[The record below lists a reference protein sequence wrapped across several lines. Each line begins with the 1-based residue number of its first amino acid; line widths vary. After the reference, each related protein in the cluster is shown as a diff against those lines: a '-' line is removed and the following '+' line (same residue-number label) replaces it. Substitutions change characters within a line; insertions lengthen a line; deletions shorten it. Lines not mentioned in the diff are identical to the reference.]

1 MWYADAR
8 SNRIDGGRHSLGT
21 KDRQEA
27 VDRLPKLDQRI
38 AEACGL
44 VPRSQRLDDSLEPV
58 TLEHGQKLYEQHLAR
73 PRSVGGAKASTRKRY
88 RPVFDKFIPFAKSH
102 GVADWRQ
109 VDAALLTKYA
119 SYLEQL
125 PRSPKTQKNELVVLV
140 QTVKWL
146 IEDGYLPGKDRISIK
161 FGRVESERAY
171 CWRPEEVAAIIQFCE
186 EHPELAW
193 LGDVVIALAC
203 TGLRISELAAM
214 RWGDVDLQQRMLS
227 LPEESGYAD
236 RQDLERR
243 DRKSGR
249 SRSFPIHPDL
259 LPVFVRQRRIDPHVF
274 HGPRGGRLKPD
285 YVRNVLVNK
294 VIDELAFQF
303 PAHDGSKGFRD
314 GRLHSFRHY
323 FCSLCANSGVPI
335 MMVMEWLGHQDSSMV
350 KHYYHLHDSE
360 ARRQMDKLNPLGN
373 AETRTTG

>member
-1 MWYADAR
+1 
-8 SNRIDGGRHSLGT
+8 
-21 KDRQEA
+21 
-27 VDRLPKLDQRI
+27 
-38 AEACGL
+38 
-44 VPRSQRLDDSLEPV
+44 
-58 TLEHGQKLYEQHLAR
+58 
-73 PRSVGGAKASTRKRY
+73 
-88 RPVFDKFIPFAKSH
+88 
-102 GVADWRQ
+102 
-109 VDAALLTKYA
+109 
-119 SYLEQL
+119 
-125 PRSPKTQKNELVVLV
+125 
-140 QTVKWL
+140 VKWL
-146 IEDGYLPGKDRISIK
+146 IDDGYLPGKERISVR
-161 FGRVESERAY
+161 FGKVESERAY
-171 CWRPEEVAAIIQFCE
+171 CWRPEEVAAIIQYCQV
-186 EHPELAW
+186 HPNIAW

-259 LPVFVRQRRIDPHVF
+259 LSVLVRQRRSDVYVF

-294 VIDELAFQF
+294 VVNELASQF
-303 PAHDGSKGFRD
+303 PAPAGAKGFRD

-360 ARRQMDKLNPLGN
+360 ARRHMDKLNPLGN